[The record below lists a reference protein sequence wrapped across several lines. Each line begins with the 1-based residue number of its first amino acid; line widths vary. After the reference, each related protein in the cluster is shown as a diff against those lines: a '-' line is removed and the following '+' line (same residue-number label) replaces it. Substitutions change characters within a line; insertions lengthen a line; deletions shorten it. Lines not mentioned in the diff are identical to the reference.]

1 MIDINLLRA
10 DKGGN
15 PDLVRESQRK
25 RGGDAKVLIVDQV
38 LTLDDEWKKA
48 RFEADGLN
56 KKINQIGKD
65 IAPLAKAKLLDSPEA
80 LKLKKDKEDL
90 VKLKLELTELAD
102 QKEKALHSKL
112 RLIGNIVH
120 ESVVV
125 SDDEK
130 DNLVVEKWWPEG
142 RTEAGEMDRRAQL
155 IKDGKGVTGLFSHHE
170 VLEKIGGYDP
180 VRGANVAGHRGYFL
194 TGPGV
199 DLNLALM
206 HYGLD
211 FLEKRGYTKLWTP
224 FFMKREVM
232 AKTAQLEEFDEALYS
247 VEGEAGDAK
256 YLIAT
261 SEQPISAFHAGEW
274 FSDASELPKK
284 YAGSSTCFRK
294 EAGAHGRD
302 TWGIFRVH
310 QFEKIEQ
317 FVITHPEKSWEMHDE
332 MIKVAK
338 EFYQSLGLPY
348 HIISIVS
355 GALNNAAAKKYDLE
369 AWFPFQGTYKEL
381 VSCSNC
387 TDYQCRELEMRF
399 GTKKMNDSTKQYVHA
414 LNCTL
419 TATERTICCILEN
432 FQTETGVVVPEPLRN
447 YMGGKEFLPFVTGT
461 SKITAAVDAL
471 KV

>member
-15 PDLVRESQRK
+15 PELIRESQRK
-25 RGGDAKVLIVDQV
+25 RGGDAAALLVDQV

-48 RFEADGLN
+48 RFQADELN

-65 IAPLAKAKLLDSPEA
+65 IAPLAKAKKLDSPEA
-80 LKLKKDKEDL
+80 LKLKQDKEDL
-90 VKLKLELTELAD
+90 LKLKQDLTELSV
-102 QKEKALHSKL
+102 QKEKLLQSKL
-112 RLIGNIVH
+112 RLIGNTVH
-120 ESVVV
+120 ESVIV
-125 SDDEK
+125 SNDEK
-130 DNLVVEKWWPEG
+130 DNLVIEKWWPKD
-142 RTEAGEMDRRAQL
+142 RTEAAEVDRRAQL
-155 IKDGKGVTGLFSHHE
+155 IKDGKGVSGLYSHHE
-170 VLEKIGGYDP
+170 VLEKIGT
-180 VRGANVAGHRGYFL
+180 NVAGHRGYFL

-232 AKTAQLEEFDEALYS
+232 AKTAQLEDFDEALYS

-256 YLIAT
+256 YMIAT
-261 SEQPISAFHAGEW
+261 SEQPISAFHSGEW
-274 FSDASELPKK
+274 FSEADELPKK

-310 QFEKIEQ
+310 QFEKVEQ
-317 FVITHPEKSWEMHDE
+317 FVLTHPEKSWEMHEE
-332 MIKVAK
+332 MIEVAK
-338 EFYQSLGLPY
+338 EFYKSLGLPY
-348 HIISIVS
+348 HVISIVS
-355 GALNNAAAKKYDLE
+355 GALNNSAAKKYDLE

-387 TDYQCRELEMRF
+387 TDYQSRELEIRF
-399 GTKKMNDSTKQYVHA
+399 GTKKANDVSKKYVHA

-447 YMGGKEFLPFVTGT
+447 YMGGKDFLPFVTG
-461 SKITAAVDAL
+461 SFKVAADVASLKI
-471 KV
+471 

>member
-170 VLEKIGGYDP
+170 VLEKLAVMILFE
-180 VRGANVAGHRGYFL
+180 VSANVAGHRGYFL

-355 GALNNAAAKKYDLE
+355 GALNNAAAKSTIWKLGSHSK
-369 AWFPFQGTYKEL
+369 AH
-381 VSCSNC
+381 
-387 TDYQCRELEMRF
+387 
-399 GTKKMNDSTKQYVHA
+399 TKNSYRVPIALTINVASLRCMNDSTKQYVHA